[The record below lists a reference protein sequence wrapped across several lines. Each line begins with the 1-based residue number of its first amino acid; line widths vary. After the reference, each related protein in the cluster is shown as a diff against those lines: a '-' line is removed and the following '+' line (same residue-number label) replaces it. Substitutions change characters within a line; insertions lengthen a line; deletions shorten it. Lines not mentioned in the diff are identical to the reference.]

1 MLKIIK
7 LAEIALEVPELTQ
20 PIINL
25 IENEIKYIK
34 LGGGMKEAVNI
45 ARNEGKLKAI
55 KYLKDFTGKPLMEC
69 RRDIEDKMAELG
81 LNFKSF
87 Q

>member
-34 LGGGMKEAVNI
+34 HGGGMKEAINI
-45 ARNEGKLKAI
+45 ARDEGKLKAV
-55 KYLKDFTGKPLMEC
+55 KYLKEYTGKTLMEC
-69 RRDIEDKMAELG
+69 KHAIEDKMAELG